1 MRVIDG
7 GITAPLGFL
16 ATGRHVGIKKVKK
29 DLALLLSQAPCQ
41 AAG

>member
-29 DLALLLSQAPCQ
+29 DLALLLSQAP
-41 AAG
+41 